1 MANQS
6 EYSLISRAPRVNL
19 LPYLQET
26 NRTLIAYSPLGR
38 GIIPRM
44 NFKTL
49 TEMAKKYNKTTPQ
62 VALNW
67 VISQDNVVAV
77 PKSSNPIHLMEF
89 MDALD
94 WKMSHEDTVELVNS
108 FI

>member
-1 MANQS
+1 
-6 EYSLISRAPRVNL
+6 
-19 LPYLQET
+19 
-26 NRTLIAYSPLGR
+26 
-38 GIIPRM
+38 M

-49 TEMAKKYNKTTPQ
+49 TEMAEKYRKTVPQ

-77 PKSSNPIHLMEF
+77 PKSSNPIHLLEF
-89 MDALD
+89 MDAIG
-94 WKMSHEDTVELVNS
+94 WEMSLEDSIELTNS